1 MYETTNFPNSYG
13 ITKITLYKKVHA
25 FCRLGGDWYTNQLT
39 ISFTPVDE
47 IPDYVYIDKAIE
59 ENCEQKDLII
69 EEVIETVYKIIKE
82 QAPSA
87 KNIHIES
94 YIDDSVPKNMPVK
107 VEREDVELLKRNN

>member
-69 EEVIETVYKIIKE
+69 CFSLEILLAFFFVRLNVIG
-82 QAPSA
+82 
-87 KNIHIES
+87 IHIE
-94 YIDDSVPKNMPVK
+94 
-107 VEREDVELLKRNN
+107 EREGF